1 MVTWDQSK
9 KINALSKKKRKK
21 INPTDP
27 LVVSY
32 YYGENYVGPE
42 KKKRCPNRR
51 KKKQF
56 VFFPGGCGDGRQLPR
71 LQPREAP

>member
-1 MVTWDQSK
+1 MEKIMWD
-9 KINALSKKKRKK
+9 LKRKRGV
-21 INPTDP
+21 PT
-27 LVVSY
+27 
-32 YYGENYVGPE
+32 EE
-42 KKKRCPNRR
+42 